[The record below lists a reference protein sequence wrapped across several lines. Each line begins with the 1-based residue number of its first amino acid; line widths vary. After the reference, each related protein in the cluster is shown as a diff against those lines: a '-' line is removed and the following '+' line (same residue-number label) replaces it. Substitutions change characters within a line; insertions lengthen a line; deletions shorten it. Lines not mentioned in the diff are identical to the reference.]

1 MRDNAMEKKQEN
13 KGLIPDIPILR
24 ASDQSYETSW
34 SIKYLLEDMSIG
46 TVPIPEERA
55 GDYGSVSE
63 WRGCIEIHV
72 IKHSIDQEF
81 HRFEIG
87 IRHVPKGAPFKYMT
101 DPSARE
107 ADSLWINPIDI
118 DMQRDIAKDERA
130 QLIAFIY
137 YAQKK
142 RAEEPR
148 LFEDMKARARELWV
162 WARKKGQFWPLKPFP
177 EPQVDA
183 PAGAREEM
191 YPGHSCHSPCRTSLR
206 GKTQTLLLSLL
217 LGPHC
222 SQSQKFSRARSFDST
237 TGMRLKGFNIS

>member
-1 MRDNAMEKKQEN
+1 MEKKQEN
-13 KGLIPDIPILR
+13 KGLIRDIPILR
-24 ASDQSYETSW
+24 ASDQSCETSW
-34 SIKYLLEDMSIG
+34 SIQYLLEDMSIG

-87 IRHVPKGAPFKYMT
+87 IRHVPKGASFKYMT

-107 ADSLWINPIDI
+107 SDSLWINPIEI

-142 RAEEPR
+142 KAEEPR
-148 LFEDMKARARELWV
+148 LFEDMKKELASLHFSIDSVTIEEEDEEFEGWLDTV
-162 WARKKGQFWPLKPFP
+162 GCNLATAYLNGKITLSMITHGDLYLVYGEFDPATRKNLLDKPIQIP
-177 EPQVDA
+177 EP
-183 PAGAREEM
+183 E
-191 YPGHSCHSPCRTSLR
+191 
-206 GKTQTLLLSLL
+206 K
-217 LGPHC
+217 
-222 SQSQKFSRARSFDST
+222 
-237 TGMRLKGFNIS
+237 